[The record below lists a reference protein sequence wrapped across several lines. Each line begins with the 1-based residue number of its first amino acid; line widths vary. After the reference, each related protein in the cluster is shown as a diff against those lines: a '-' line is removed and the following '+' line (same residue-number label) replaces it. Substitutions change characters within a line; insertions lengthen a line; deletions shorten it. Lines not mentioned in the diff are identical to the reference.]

1 MGMLKKLLVHSAV
14 PNSFFFRVKS
24 TLRAVGFSHVSLG
37 NHEAVRSKLNVPLAF
52 LLKHGIEHNGVEN
65 TDVR

>member
-1 MGMLKKLLVHSAV
+1 MGTLKKLLVHSAV

-37 NHEAVRSKLNVPLAF
+37 NHEAVRSKLVVPLAF
-52 LLKHGIEHNGVEN
+52 FVKHGIEYNGVDD
-65 TDVR
+65 TDAR